1 MLVWDGSSSV
11 NFGEEVTAVEVQ
23 EGMFINTGFTSS
35 NGGFVAPA
43 ATEEEQQQTEQQLIT
58 SNLGLNKNMIEEAVL
73 RISFLQGAVDLDMA
87 TSEEVEAL
95 TEWEKFRALL
105 SRSDANTPDK
115 IEWPI
120 MP

>member
-1 MLVWDGSSSV
+1 
-11 NFGEEVTAVEVQ
+11 
-23 EGMFINTGFTSS
+23 
-35 NGGFVAPA
+35 
-43 ATEEEQQQTEQQLIT
+43 
-58 SNLGLNKNMIEEAVL
+58 MIEEAVL